1 MKTLS
6 KKTNKIEVGM
16 YAGSTLGTVLD
27 YYGKRA
33 FLEILKYYYVSDD
46 IMKAYHCHIPATE
59 EEKKAWELKKIAMKQ
74 NKAHVKMN
82 NETNKAKPNAIDI
95 DDIDINNDDALNTVG
110 IVELD
115 SDSWE
120 TTMAD
125 YKDTVLYD
133 SEDDEMDS
141 RSFLPPMSNG
151 WAYPYGEASMWNY
164 NYVI

>member
-6 KKTNKIEVGM
+6 KKINKIEVGM

-33 FLEILKYYYVSDD
+33 FLEILKYYNVSDD

-59 EEKKAWELKKIAMKQ
+59 EEKKAWELKKVAMK
-74 NKAHVKMN
+74 M
-82 NETNKAKPNAIDI
+82 NETAAKKDDEIVKAKPNTSDNV
-95 DDIDINNDDALNTVG
+95 DIDINNDDALNTVG

-120 TTMAD
+120 TTMTD
-125 YKDTVLYD
+125 NKDTVLYD